1 MRGEPIIVKQLLQ
14 KAKDSALLAVEF
26 YNKPAVSFKSEGFIT
41 MMCIAWTSLFH
52 AYFFKKRI
60 KPYYRKPKQGK
71 RLHYE
76 KIKETLPNGKTI
88 EDYKW
93 WDLSKCIAE
102 YFKDKT
108 TPVRS
113 NLEFFSGIRNLIVHR
128 NIPELDA
135 GIFGEC
141 QANILNFN
149 HFLIENFGENHRI
162 DYMLSY
168 SLQMFSQP
176 KNFIEATK
184 NELKKKNAQEVVEF
198 IKSFRSSLSEDICIS
213 DEYSF
218 KVVLIKVQNHESK
231 DTLAIRFV
239 NEKDL
244 TEEQKEQLKNVGIL
258 LPKEKKVD
266 GVPPQYQWD
275 YKRLLEKLKETIPTF
290 KRNNY
295 FHTIKK
301 SIIEKNPSLIHQRKL
316 DPNNPKSPKKD
327 FYDPKILDEFKRYY
341 SNTK

>member
-41 MMCIAWTSLFH
+41 MMCVAWTSLFH

-60 KPYYRKPKQGK
+60 KPYYRKTKKGK
-71 RLHYE
+71 RPHFE
-76 KIKETLPNGKTI
+76 KIKETLPNGETI
-88 EDYKW
+88 VDYKW
-93 WDLSKCIAE
+93 WDLSKCITE

-113 NLEFFSGIRNLIVHR
+113 NLEFFSRIRDLIVHR
-128 NIPELDA
+128 NIPDLDPD
-135 GIFGEC
+135 IFGEC

-149 HFLIENFGENHRI
+149 QVLIENFGENHRI

-184 NELKKKNAQEVVEF
+184 KELKKKNAQEVVEF
-198 IKSFRSSLSEDICIS
+198 IKSFRSSLSDDIYTS

-218 KVVLIKVQNHESK
+218 KAVLIKVQNHQSK
-231 DTLAIRFV
+231 DALALRFV

-244 TEEQKEQLKNVGIL
+244 TEEQKEQLRNNFGIL
-258 LPKEKKVD
+258 LVKEKKVD
-266 GVPPQYQWD
+266 DVPPQYRWD
-275 YKRLLEKLKETIPTF
+275 YKELVRNLKDNFPNSF
-290 KRNNY
+290 KQNKE
-295 FHTIKK
+295 FHLIKK
-301 SIIEKNPSLIHQRKL
+301 SIIEKNQHLRHQRKL
-316 DPNNPKSPKKD
+316 DPKNPNSTKKD
-327 FYDPKILDEFKRYY
+327 YYDPKILEEFEKYY
-341 SNTK
+341 N